1 MTNSIDI
8 KPNVGMYRVLK
19 HIKYSPWFA
28 LAEFVDN
35 SLQSFLAKNGKY
47 GITRDVCEVEITYEP
62 NENYLTITDNAYGI
76 SENEHQRAF
85 TAGIPP
91 SNRTG
96 LSEFGVGMKSAGIW
110 FSPNWTVKTQA
121 IESEKEYEF
130 VFDLDQ
136 IVKNDGSIE
145 PLIGSATA
153 KKGYTEINLTNLNH
167 RIKGRTLSKIKD
179 HLRSIYRCFIREKKL
194 KLTFNGEELIPSDPM
209 ILKAVSA
216 FEDEDKEE
224 KEWKKLINFEISNG
238 CKVRGFVA
246 IRERGSFSLA
256 GLSLFR
262 RNRLIVGS
270 DEEKFKPKEIFG
282 TPNSFT
288 SLRVFGEIHLEGM
301 EVSHTKDQ
309 FNFGEY
315 EEEFI
320 DLLKEQMD
328 SKPKQIIRQAEKYR
342 AKNIEEKAAKSLVSM
357 TKKATQGLRSEVQNV
372 AASSFQEKRPE
383 TFIEKVSDIVNPS
396 KEEKFAGI
404 SKTVTENKSIESK
417 KLSLS
422 LEEDSTFEFKI
433 AGIQWNITVGLTDEN
448 EKALYSVEFMDKES
462 AKPQS
467 KEKNTR
473 IVINKNHSLLLKFC
487 NNSKEALGVLISLI
501 LTLSTTELI
510 LVASGHSYARLIRKS
525 FNELIDK
532 VIKGIE

>member
-1 MTNSIDI
+1 
-8 KPNVGMYRVLK
+8 
-19 HIKYSPWFA
+19 
-28 LAEFVDN
+28 
-35 SLQSFLAKNGKY
+35 
-47 GITRDVCEVEITYEP
+47 
-62 NENYLTITDNAYGI
+62 
-76 SENEHQRAF
+76 
-85 TAGIPP
+85 
-91 SNRTG
+91 
-96 LSEFGVGMKSAGIW
+96 
-110 FSPNWTVKTQA
+110 
-121 IESEKEYEF
+121 
-130 VFDLDQ
+130 
-136 IVKNDGSIE
+136 
-145 PLIGSATA
+145 
-153 KKGYTEINLTNLNH
+153 
-167 RIKGRTLSKIKD
+167 
-179 HLRSIYRCFIREKKL
+179 
-194 KLTFNGEELIPSDPM
+194 
-209 ILKAVSA
+209 
-216 FEDEDKEE
+216 
-224 KEWKKLINFEISNG
+224 
-238 CKVRGFVA
+238 
-246 IRERGSFSLA
+246 
-256 GLSLFR
+256 
-262 RNRLIVGS
+262 
-270 DEEKFKPKEIFG
+270 
-282 TPNSFT
+282 
-288 SLRVFGEIHLEGM
+288 M

>member
-1 MTNSIDI
+1 
-8 KPNVGMYRVLK
+8 
-19 HIKYSPWFA
+19 
-28 LAEFVDN
+28 
-35 SLQSFLAKNGKY
+35 
-47 GITRDVCEVEITYEP
+47 
-62 NENYLTITDNAYGI
+62 
-76 SENEHQRAF
+76 
-85 TAGIPP
+85 
-91 SNRTG
+91 
-96 LSEFGVGMKSAGIW
+96 
-110 FSPNWTVKTQA
+110 
-121 IESEKEYEF
+121 
-130 VFDLDQ
+130 
-136 IVKNDGSIE
+136 
-145 PLIGSATA
+145 
-153 KKGYTEINLTNLNH
+153 
-167 RIKGRTLSKIKD
+167 
-179 HLRSIYRCFIREKKL
+179 
-194 KLTFNGEELIPSDPM
+194 
-209 ILKAVSA
+209 
-216 FEDEDKEE
+216 
-224 KEWKKLINFEISNG
+224 KLINFEVSNG

-342 AKNIEEKAAKSLVSM
+342 AKKIEEKAAKSLVSM

-404 SKTVTENKSIESK
+404 SKTVTENKSI
-417 KLSLS
+417 
-422 LEEDSTFEFKI
+422 
-433 AGIQWNITVGLTDEN
+433 
-448 EKALYSVEFMDKES
+448 
-462 AKPQS
+462 
-467 KEKNTR
+467 
-473 IVINKNHSLLLKFC
+473 
-487 NNSKEALGVLISLI
+487 
-501 LTLSTTELI
+501 
-510 LVASGHSYARLIRKS
+510 
-525 FNELIDK
+525 
-532 VIKGIE
+532 